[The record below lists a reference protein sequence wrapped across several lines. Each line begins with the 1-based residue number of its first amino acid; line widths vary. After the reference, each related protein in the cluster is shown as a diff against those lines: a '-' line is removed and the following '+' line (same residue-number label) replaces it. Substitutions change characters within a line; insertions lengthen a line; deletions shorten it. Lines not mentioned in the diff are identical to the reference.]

1 MTLMEQELERG
12 IYIDSILE
20 QLHVSYRQ
28 LSEAFKKSLGT
39 TPNKV
44 LFELKL
50 NRAKEYLAND
60 KLRIID
66 IAGSLGYTENHF
78 IRSFKKEIGKTP
90 GDYRKSIMKS
100 K

>member
-1 MTLMEQELERG
+1 MWINRNKLEASPRRESLVQDAMTLMEQELERG

-50 NRAKEYLAND
+50 NRAK
-60 KLRIID
+60 
-66 IAGSLGYTENHF
+66 
-78 IRSFKKEIGKTP
+78 
-90 GDYRKSIMKS
+90 
-100 K
+100 